1 MLKIAGFSLS
11 QHAEGN
17 LKERSNILLEWVEQ
31 TILKPDRTESYSSK
45 EIHYIRQVSEFGD
58 RFLRVVVNPE
68 KKVIVTFFFDRRLK
82 K

>member
-1 MLKIAGFSLS
+1 MKIAGFDLS
-11 QHAEGN
+11 QHA
-17 LKERSNILLEWVEQ
+17 KDTFQDRSNILVEWIERA
-31 TILKPDRTESYSSK
+31 ILKPDWTENVSST
-45 EIHYIRQVSEFGD
+45 EFHYIRRIPEFGD